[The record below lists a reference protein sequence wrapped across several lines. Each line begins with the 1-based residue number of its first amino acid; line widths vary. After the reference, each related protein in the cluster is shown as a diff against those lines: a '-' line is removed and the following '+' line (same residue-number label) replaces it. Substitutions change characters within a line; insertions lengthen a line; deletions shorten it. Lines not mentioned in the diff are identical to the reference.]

1 MKLKYTP
8 TIANDVVSIVINI
21 DSLGTA
27 TVTSTDEQTM
37 LSDFISYIEYKDLT
51 FSRKLNLD
59 TNNDVIEDTANGET
73 VTLNLVNKKILLDA
87 NFTTSFS
94 ISTDDISNS
103 ALQTIFNTKDK
114 LARAYAT
121 VFKLTIRDA
130 VANTLTAMRAK
141 LSDFEIVT
149 TEIV

>member
-8 TIANDVVSIVINI
+8 TILDNVVTMTISV

-27 TVTSTDEQTM
+27 SMTADDESTM
-37 LSDFISYIEYKDLT
+37 LSDFPVYIEYKNLT

-59 TNNDVIEDTANGET
+59 SSNDVIEDTTSGET
-73 VTLNLVNKKILLDA
+73 VAVNLINKKILLDT
-87 NFTTSFS
+87 NFTATFS
-94 ISTDDISNS
+94 ISTDDIASS
-103 ALQTIFNTKDK
+103 SLQTIFNTKEK

-130 VANTLTAMRAK
+130 IENILTTMRNQH
-141 LSDFEIVT
+141 SDFELSS
-149 TEIV
+149 TEVL

>member
-59 TNNDVIEDTANGET
+59 TNNDVIEDTTNGET

>member
-8 TIANDVVSIVINI
+8 TIVNDVVSIVISI